1 VAVLPSVIVEPLK
14 RGKKMKTNKNVE
26 TSHSERGQSIVEFG
40 VGMVVLIILL
50 AGIVDG
56 GRALFT
62 YMAIREAAQEGALFG
77 STDPTQTSM
86 IVSRAE
92 NASDLIRDLAN
103 TPKDPSDPSGPG
115 AIDVKVEILG
125 GACVGNGIRVTVT
138 YDQFPITTPFLGAAL
153 GRQTIGISASATDTI
168 LTPPCP

>member
-1 VAVLPSVIVEPLK
+1 
-14 RGKKMKTNKNVE
+14 MKTNKNVE

-92 NASDLIRDLAN
+92 NASDLIRDRCQGRDSRRCLCGQW
-103 TPKDPSDPSGPG
+103 DSGHGYLRSISNYHAIFRRSTG
-115 AIDVKVEILG
+115 APDHWHK
-125 GACVGNGIRVTVT
+125 RFS
-138 YDQFPITTPFLGAAL
+138 Y
-153 GRQTIGISASATDTI
+153 
-168 LTPPCP
+168 